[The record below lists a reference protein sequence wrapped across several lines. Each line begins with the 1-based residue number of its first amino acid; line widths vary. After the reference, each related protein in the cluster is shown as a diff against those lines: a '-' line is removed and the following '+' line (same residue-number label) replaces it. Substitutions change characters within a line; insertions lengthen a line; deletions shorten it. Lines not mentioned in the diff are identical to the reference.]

1 MLFAV
6 TKLNQVNDHHF
17 HPFYNK
23 VHLDEKWFS
32 VSEKTLRVYCI
43 PGEKVPERYAQN
55 RDHLIKKVMF
65 LCAIARPRYAAAG
78 ECIFDGKIGIWPFVE
93 TRIARRSSPN

>member
-1 MLFAV
+1 MHKVQRVFFAV

-17 HPFYNK
+17 HPFYDS
-23 VHLDEKWFS
+23 VHVDAKWFFI
-32 VSEKTLRVYCI
+32 SEKTLRVSCM
-43 PGEKVPERYAQN
+43 YAQN
-55 RDHLIKKVMF
+55 RDHLIKVMF
-65 LCAIARPRYAAAG
+65 LCAIARPRYDAAG